1 MTAVLTRP
9 NATVTAPSMPVSPS
23 ASGFS
28 PESRAVRQTLRSIAN
43 QQERSVALFGDKVA
57 AISTIWELVRESE
70 AFGDGKEADP
80 IHPIAA
86 RQAVDFVR
94 ALPEGVRLPEI
105 AWEPDGFL
113 SLDWSESRHRV
124 FSVSFGGRPRLPY
137 AWLDGPDRGHAVAFF
152 DGETVP
158 PRILEGIK
166 RIVHHG
172 DTSVG
177 PT

>member
-1 MTAVLTRP
+1 MNAILTRP
-9 NATVTAPSMPVSPS
+9 MATANAPSMPIAPS
-23 ASGFS
+23 ATAFS
-28 PESRAVRQTLRSIAN
+28 PESLVLRQAVRGIAN

-57 AISTIWELVRESE
+57 AISRIWELVTESE
-70 AFGDGKEADP
+70 AFGDGEEADP
-80 IHPIAA
+80 IPPIAA
-86 RQAVDFVR
+86 RQAADFVR

-166 RIVHHG
+166 RIAHHG
-172 DTSVG
+172 NTSVG
-177 PT
+177 PA